1 MSQADPIRV
10 FLRTSVGKAILFKIT
25 SSTNVGIGLP
35 IFRKSLSAAG
45 EDEDGKTRGAEI
57 SRNNRYMG
65 RGGRRDV

>member
-10 FLRTSVGKAILFKIT
+10 FLRTSAGKAILFKIT

-45 EDEDGKTRGAEI
+45 EDEDGKTRGQ
-57 SRNNRYMG
+57 R
-65 RGGRRDV
+65 